1 MRFFAI
7 PDLLPPWVK
16 LVPVLLLAAAMSACA
31 VLSKDGGEAE
41 VRSKAAKVAGVPAD
55 NAVTA
60 ETRAALRDRLLAQSL
75 DSESAVRLALL
86 NNPGL
91 QSRFAELR
99 ISETEIVRAAR
110 PRNPGISLARLS
122 QGGAHE
128 TDRTVVLDI
137 MGLLT
142 APVRAPLAHA
152 QFEAEKLAV
161 EKYVLQLAR
170 DTRMAW
176 VEAIAAQQRAR
187 YAGDVVTA
195 AEAGRDLAVSL
206 QQQGNISALDAAQ
219 EQAFHNEAIALQHR
233 AQSDASSAR
242 EQLLRLLGLTQVD
255 ALILPDSLPALPE
268 QARTLKHIEQQA
280 LAQRID
286 VRQAKQVL
294 DNTARAQK
302 LTNSTR
308 FINVLDLGY
317 QRNTFSGQPGQTGF
331 EVSFELPL
339 FDSGDSKKAE
349 AEAIYQRALA
359 QTAATAVQACSEARD
374 AYQRYHT
381 AWELARHYRDEVI
394 PVQQKISN
402 ETLLRYNGMLLST
415 FDVLAQ
421 AKQQVASTESGMLAL
436 RDFWLAD
443 AQLDSALQ

>member
-1 MRFFAI
+1 MRFFV
-7 PDLLPPWVK
+7 WTRRVT
-16 LVPVLLLAAAMSACA
+16 VLLLAAAVSACA
-31 VLSKDGGEAE
+31 VLSQDGGEAE
-41 VRSKAAKVAGVPAD
+41 VRTKAAQVAGIPAD
-55 NAVTA
+55 SAAST
-60 ETRAALRDRLLAQSL
+60 ETRALVRDQLLAKPL
-75 DSESAVRLALL
+75 DSDNAVRLALL
-86 NNPGL
+86 NNPDL
-91 QSRFAELR
+91 QARFAELR
-99 ISETEIVRAAR
+99 ITEAELVRAAR

-122 QGGAHE
+122 QGGEQE

-137 MGLLT
+137 IGLLT
-142 APVRAPLAHA
+142 APARAPLAHA
-152 QFEAEKLAV
+152 QFETEKLAV
-161 EKYVLQLAR
+161 EKNIMQLAH
-170 DTRMAW
+170 DTRLAW
-176 VEAIAAQQRAR
+176 VEAIAAQQRTN
-187 YAGDVVTA
+187 YAADVVAA
-195 AEAGRDLAVSL
+195 AEAGRDLAASL

-242 EQLLRLLGLTQVD
+242 EQLLRLLGLTQGD
-255 ALILPDSLPALPE
+255 ALLLPERLPALPE
-268 QARTLKHIEQQA
+268 QPRTLKNIEQQA

-286 VRQAKQVL
+286 VQQAKQAL

-302 LTNSTR
+302 LTNNTR

-317 QRNTFSGQPGQTGF
+317 QHNTFSGQPRQTGF
-331 EVSFELPL
+331 DVSFELPL

-381 AWELARHYRDEVI
+381 AWELAVHYRDAVI
-394 PVQQKISN
+394 PVQQKISD

-421 AKQQVASTESGMLAL
+421 AKQQVAATESGMLAL

-443 AQLDSALQ
+443 AQLNSALQ